1 MPTVNRGD
9 TVELSWRIK
18 GEGPMVV
25 ICDNLFW
32 TPEALS
38 GLEANL
44 SADHAVLRYDPRGVG
59 SSTRSGP
66 YDLETDVEDLV
77 AIIEAAGGGPVAAVG
92 PANGSVVS
100 VLCAARRPD
109 LLTAVVAPTG
119 LPIAV
124 TRLQETGSLAG
135 SQEVLSAIGTQ
146 LASDYR
152 GTIRSVTSL
161 GNPQASPDENRERVA
176 TQIEYYP
183 EEAAVGRWDAWLH
196 SDTTEESLRLG
207 DRLWILLNPHMPW
220 WPVELAEPVRKL
232 LPEAH
237 VEVMEDGP
245 ISRPDL
251 TAEVVR
257 RITAGA

>member
-25 ICDNLFW
+25 ICDNLFS
-32 TPEALS
+32 TPEALG
-38 GLEANL
+38 GLEADL

-77 AIIEAAGGGPVAAVG
+77 AIIEAAGGGPAAAVG